1 MQNKKIEDPLLKEIL
16 DLTLSFQIEFP
27 SIYVNLLETPLF
39 LNYDHEEISKTELEA
54 YCQFLKTQ
62 LLVFEKEKMEGV
74 N

>member
-1 MQNKKIEDPLLKEIL
+1 MQNKQIENQLLTDIL

-39 LNYDHEEISKTELEA
+39 LNYADSEISKTELEA
-54 YCQFLKTQ
+54 YYEFLKAQ
-62 LLVFEKEKMEGV
+62 LRVFEKKKM